1 MLPAI
6 FSDRL
11 FDNWMRFPAFDDFY
25 DIDKKL
31 YGANASSVMNTDV
44 REHDDRYAIDID
56 LPGFG
61 KDELSLALENGYL
74 TVTAQKN
81 ADTED
86 KGEDGRIIRRE
97 RYSGTMQ
104 RSFYIGENLTEE
116 DIKAKFENG
125 VLSLTVPKKDA
136 QALPEKKTILI
147 EG

>member
-6 FSDRL
+6 FRDRL
-11 FDNWMRFPAFDDFY
+11 FDDWMRFPNFGDFY
-25 DIDKKL
+25 DFDKKF
-31 YGANASSVMNTDV
+31 YGANNANVMNTDV
-44 REHDDRYAIDID
+44 VEHDDRYAIDID

-61 KDELSLALENGYL
+61 KEDLSLALENGYL

-81 ADTED
+81 ADNEEKND
-86 KGEDGRIIRRE
+86 EGKLIRRE
-97 RYSGTMQ
+97 RYQGTMQ

-116 DIKAKFENG
+116 DIKARFENG

-136 QALPEKKTILI
+136 PELPEKKTIMI

>member
-6 FSDRL
+6 FRDRL

-31 YGANASSVMNTDV
+31 YGANNSNVMNTDV

-56 LPGFG
+56 LPGFL
-61 KDELSLALENGYL
+61 KDELSLSLENGYL

-81 ADTED
+81 VDNED
-86 KGEDGRIIRRE
+86 KNEEGKLIRRE

-104 RSFYIGENLTEE
+104 RSFYIGENLTED

-125 VLSLTVPKKDA
+125 VLYLTVPKKDA
-136 QALPEKKTILI
+136 KPLPEKKTILI